1 MVNSKPYRGEELVNA
16 ITHGLGAGLSIA
28 ALVLLVVF
36 ASIHGSAW
44 HIVSF
49 SIYGTT
55 LILLYLSSTLYH
67 SFRNERVKYLFKIFD
82 HSAIFLCI
90 AGTYTPFTLIT
101 LRGALGWTIFGI
113 IWGLAALGIVFKV
126 FLINK
131 YKILSTIV
139 YILMGWLVVIAIKP
153 LLASLPRAG
162 FFWLLLGG
170 VLFTMG
176 IIFYGNRKIP
186 YSHAIWHLF
195 VLAGSICHFFS
206 IFFYLLQWR
215 G

>member
-1 MVNSKPYRGEELVNA
+1 LKNSKPYQGEELVNA

-36 ASIHGSAW
+36 ASIYGSAW

-113 IWGLAALGIVFKV
+113 VWGLAALGIVFKV
-126 FLINK
+126 FLVNK

-139 YILMGWLVVIAIKP
+139 YILMGWLVIIAIKP
-153 LLASLPRAG
+153 LL
-162 FFWLLLGG
+162 
-170 VLFTMG
+170 
-176 IIFYGNRKIP
+176 IP

-195 VLAGSICHFFS
+195 VLAGSICQFFS
-206 IFFYLLQWR
+206 IFYYLLQWR